1 MKSWKR
7 KLLWGVVG
15 IVSATAIAWGV
26 IAWVS
31 RPTTNYQEKT
41 QSAAALP
48 FGPGERAVY
57 TIRLLGLPLGECTF
71 EVLPRGT
78 NGTWHF
84 QMSART
90 KVYPVRYDARSAV
103 NAELTD
109 SITYTTDQQ
118 DRSSRKVR
126 LDFDT
131 PARTVSR
138 SLNDGE
144 PTKLAIPSGTVDYL
158 AMLYRLR
165 LEKLANEPK
174 VAWAVTDGK
183 NSYQPRLNSV
193 EREVIT
199 IGEKQYPA
207 IRVEPD
213 LGELRGVFNKSPDAK
228 VQIWFSDDTR
238 QVPLRIRTKIY
249 IGSFIANLKDYRPPT
264 R

>member
-1 MKSWKR
+1 MKIGLISDTHNP
-7 KLLWGVVG
+7 G
-15 IVSATAIAWGV
+15 
-26 IAWVS
+26 
-31 RPTTNYQEKT
+31 
-41 QSAAALP
+41 AALEP
-48 FGPGERAVY
+48 PYEVAKAFGHTAVAGGPGAAGGGVLHGQRF
-57 TIRLLGLPLGECTF
+57 TRGGLAPS
-71 EVLPRGT
+71 
-78 NGTWHF
+78 
-84 QMSART
+84 SA
-90 KVYPVRYDARSAV
+90 
-103 NAELTD
+103 
-109 SITYTTDQQ
+109 
-118 DRSSRKVR
+118 
-126 LDFDT
+126 
-131 PARTVSR
+131 ARTVSR

-183 NSYQPRLNSV
+183 SSYQPRLNSV

-213 LGELRGVFNKSPDAK
+213 LGELRGVFNKSPDAT